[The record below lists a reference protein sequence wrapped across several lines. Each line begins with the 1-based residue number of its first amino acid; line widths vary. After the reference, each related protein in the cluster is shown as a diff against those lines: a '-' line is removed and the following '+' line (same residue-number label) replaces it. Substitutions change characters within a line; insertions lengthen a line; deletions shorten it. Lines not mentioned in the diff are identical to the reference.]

1 MSKIISNSEKKNLIG
16 YPNSKPSF
24 KKGGA
29 LGSAY
34 PTKKSDPSCK
44 K

>member
-1 MSKIISNSEKKNLIG
+1 MSQIVTNTEKKNLIG
-16 YPNSKPSF
+16 YSNSKPSF

-29 LGSAY
+29 LSSAY
-34 PTKKSDPSCK
+34 PTKKSGCGCK